1 MDVFSTTA
9 LNRVVEEM
17 PLNPAFFLNAFF
29 TDVET
34 SDTESIMFDT
44 VKGRRLITP
53 LVSPIVGGKVVREA
67 GFKTSSLAPA
77 YLKDKR
83 EFDPNKQFKRRAGEK
98 IGGSLTPEQR
108 LNASIAFAISEQ
120 LEMWTR
126 RLEVMAAEVVR
137 TGKLV
142 LKGESYP
149 EQLVD
154 FERDAN
160 LRVVLAGAAKWDQA
174 AVNPLLDIETW
185 GQRVFDISGLVPR
198 DVVMASDVWKL
209 IQQKATGPDTDA
221 IARYIRLNLDTTV
234 ATLEQARAA
243 LGPMLF
249 QDGVRLVAIFGDYRL
264 WVHSDQYVDPED
276 GQTKKVLPDGEIV
289 MAAPG
294 IEGVRHF
301 GAVRDLKA
309 GIQPRQ
315 FFVKSWENEDPSVR
329 YVLGQSAPLI
339 VPYRPNGTFGAKV
352 K

>member
-1 MDVFSTTA
+1 MDLFSTTA
-9 LNRVVEEM
+9 LNRVVEEV

-34 SDTESIMFDT
+34 SDTETIMFDT

-53 LVSPIVGGKVVREA
+53 LVSPIVQGKVVREA
-67 GFKTSSLAPA
+67 GYETNSLSPA

-108 LNASIAFAISEQ
+108 LQASIGYAITEQ

-142 LKGESYP
+142 LKGELYP
-149 EQLVD
+149 EKLVD
-154 FERDAN
+154 FARHAD
-160 LRVVLAGAAKWDQA
+160 LRVVLAGAALWTNA
-174 AVNPLLDIETW
+174 AVNPLKDIQSW
-185 GQRVFDISGLVPR
+185 GQRIFDISGLVAT
-198 DVVMASDVWKL
+198 DVVMASDVWQV
-209 IQQKATGPDTDA
+209 IQDKASGPDTDA
-221 IARYIRLNLDTTV
+221 VAKYIKNNLDTTV
-234 ATLEQARAA
+234 ATLQQARAS

-249 QDGVRLVAIFGDYRL
+249 QEGVRLVAVFGDYRL

-276 GQTKKVLPDGEIV
+276 NTTKKVIPDGELV
-289 MAAPG
+289 MVAKG

-301 GAVRDLKA
+301 GAIRDLKA

-329 YVLGQSAPLI
+329 YMLGQSAPLI
-339 VPYRPNGTFGAKV
+339 VPYRPNGTFGARV